1 MFRFLTAGESH
12 GQKLTIIVEG
22 IPANLPVTQEEINT
36 DLARRQKGYGRG
48 GRMRIETDKAHITG
62 GVRLGKTM
70 GTPIAMDIMNKD
82 WENWTVPMS
91 VAPFEDPDDETL
103 AKIKDK
109 SISQLRPGHA
119 DMAGAIKFNQKDI
132 RNTLERSS
140 ARETASRV
148 AVGAI
153 ARKFLRE
160 FGIEIYSH
168 IIAIG
173 EAKGKSILDNNDF
186 KWEKEYIKSYFDR
199 VEASEVRADNEALE
213 KEMITH
219 IEESR
224 KKGVT
229 LGGVFEVVVT
239 GLPIGLGSYSQWDRR
254 LGGRIGQAV
263 MSINAVK
270 SCEIGS
276 GIASAYLTGD
286 KVHDE
291 LFYDQS
297 KHEFYRKTNKAGGLE
312 GGMTN
317 GSPLIVKGYMK
328 PIPTMIKPLQSVDIV
343 SKEPYPAH
351 FERSDVCAT
360 PAAGIVGEAMLAI
373 VLAEAMLDKFGG
385 DSISETL
392 ANYRNYQ
399 DYVRNV

>member
-12 GQKLTIIVEG
+12 GQKLTVIVEG
-22 IPANLPVTQEEINT
+22 VPANLPITEEEINT

-48 GRMRIETDKAHITG
+48 GRMRIETDKGHVTG

-70 GTPIAMDIMNKD
+70 GTPIALDIMNKD

-91 VAPFEDPDDETL
+91 VAPFDNPDEAIL
-103 AKIKDK
+103 AKIKEK
-109 SISQLRPGHA
+109 SITQLRPGHA
-119 DMAGAIKFNQKDI
+119 DMAGAIKLNQKDI

-153 ARKFLRE
+153 ARKFLSE
-160 FGIEIYSH
+160 FGINIYSH

-173 EAKGKSILDNNDF
+173 EIKGVSVLDNNEF
-186 KWEKEYIKSYFDR
+186 KWDEASIKKYFVK
-199 VEASEVRADNEALE
+199 VEGSEVRVNSETLE
-213 KEMITH
+213 KAMITH
-219 IEESR
+219 IEECR

-254 LGGRIGQAV
+254 LGGRIGQSI
-263 MSINAVK
+263 MSINAIK
-270 SCEIGS
+270 GCEIGS

-286 KVHDE
+286 QVHDE
-291 LFYDQS
+291 LFYD
-297 KHEFYRKTNKAGGLE
+297 KDKKEFYRKTNRAGGLE

-343 SKEPYPAH
+343 TKEPYPAH

-360 PAAGIVGEAMLAI
+360 PAAGIVGEAMVAITLAG
-373 VLAEAMLDKFGG
+373 AMLDKFGG

-392 ANYRNYQ
+392 SNYRNYQ
-399 DYVRNV
+399 EYVKNV